1 MKHLEGDIVWVPHT
15 LNGYCRGKI
24 IGYNEKNQVTVR
36 LLESNE
42 EIKINEQLIQN
53 YNQSDDKDFSDMVE
67 IQDLSEAII
76 LNNLGLRYKS
86 DQIYTYIGN
95 VLISINPY
103 KEIKDIYSLNTLNKY
118 KDINTIKS
126 NPPHIYAVA
135 LRAYQSMVS
144 EKKNQ
149 SIIISGESGSG
160 KTEASKTILQYL
172 INTSNSNNNN
182 NNNNNT
188 NINNNN
194 NNNNNNNSIEKDILN
209 SNPILEAFGNSRTTK
224 NHNSSRFGK
233 FLKIEF
239 RSSDMKIDG
248 ASIETYLLEKSRI
261 SHRPDVNN
269 LSYHIFY
276 YLVMGAS
283 KEERERLGLDND
295 PSKYRYLDAST
306 SVIESFKKQSNGGSG
321 GSGSGSGRGDND
333 LSESLQLVKQSLESM
348 SIAKEQ
354 CDDIFLTL
362 AAILHLGNIEFEVD
376 QTENEQTSG
385 FSKISEQ
392 KASVKKSL
400 SMVSKLLGYP
410 EQVFKQTLLNRNL
423 KGGGRGSVYCRPMEV
438 YQSEQTRDA
447 LSKALYVRLFASI
460 VEKINVKFIQNTGS
474 KDLQGGYSS
483 KRNNL
488 FIGVLDIFGFENL
501 SSNSLDQLLINF
513 TNEKLQQQFN
523 LNVFENEQKD
533 YLQEGIPWSTSN
545 FIDNKEC
552 IELVEK
558 KSYGLLSLLDDE
570 CMMPKG
576 SEVTLLEKYNK
587 QYHNTNQYYQRTL
600 AKGTLGIKHFAG
612 DVTYQTDGWLE
623 KNRDS
628 IPIEVEQ
635 LLSASSNNLI
645 KSLFNLKELNKS
657 NDNSSNNNS
666 SNNNSNNNS
675 SSSQSAA
682 SITAKASP
690 PRERFNSGSGSGTTS
705 PLHLSGSSSPL
716 SGSGSYSIIGGGSN
730 SNNNNNNN
738 NSSNNKKSQS
748 VSVAGQFIEQLNKL
762 ISTINSTSVHYIRCI
777 KPNVT
782 MDCNNFNNSHVLSQL
797 RNVGVLN
804 TVKVRKMGY
813 SYRRDFIQFYSRY
826 NCILNSL
833 NIKINLTNINHSNL
847 CKEILEN
854 VNSQYKNNNQIVK
867 ITTTTTNSKPTF
879 QIGKTKIF
887 ISDELYIYL
896 EKKRYDS
903 LVDSVL
909 KIQAFFKMIKIRN
922 QYKRNK
928 ESSLFLQTLIRAQR
942 ARKDFEQLVIL
953 ENKRKEEERKKE
965 LERQRKEEEERQK
978 ELERQ
983 RREEEKEQERKRK
996 EEERELER
1004 QRKEEEKEQER
1015 KRKEEEK
1022 EQERKKKEEKELEKK
1037 RKEEEK
1043 KKKKNDQNLSLPSL
1057 DITNSPSLINITT
1070 TTTTTT
1076 TSTNTSSSP
1085 PLSPPI
1091 SPRPSTPSSTPT
1103 STSSSSTSSP
1113 STKKQ
1118 LLFKFN
1124 SISNLLSK
1132 SLHGSS
1138 HSDKNS
1144 KEDNN
1149 NNNNSNN
1156 NNNGDSTIILSSDS
1170 SFGQPTPKATST
1182 PTPPPPPPLKTQ
1194 PVPISSGVE
1203 NNSSPNLWSHR
1214 NSPNFNGLTRE
1225 KSRARIGRL
1234 TIRSASPL
1242 DLTYLPDPS
1251 KNEGSPQFTSQS
1263 LDFTPNIPPIITN
1276 SIVEQQPSLS
1286 GINKPIP
1293 QRTISS
1299 SENSPLSRAN
1309 TSISSSLL
1317 ILTPTLTSLSLS
1329 TTPSTPTT
1337 PKTPTTLSSSSSV
1350 STSTSSSSV
1359 SSSVSS
1365 SSSIPTPIIESTPS
1379 NSNED
1384 LITTLSSPISTG
1396 HTGESIEEKN
1406 KRFRIKIINELIE
1419 TERDYVRDLNIVVEV
1434 FLNPIREKQ
1443 LLSAKDINSLFSNI
1457 EILYSINMNVLKA
1470 LEKDKDPLCENIS
1483 VGQTFLDMSHYLKMY
1498 TTYCSNQQNALKIL
1512 EEEKIKNQPF
1522 REYLE
1527 FCMNDSVCR
1536 GLPLNSFIIKPV
1548 QRICKYPLLIKET
1561 IKFTPNDHSDKPA
1574 LEEVDKKI
1582 SDIVQS
1588 INEAKRTLELFQ
1600 KIVDLQNSIDGLE
1613 DTNLMEQGR
1622 TLLMEGTVSAVKE
1635 LNSEDSLS
1643 RTLFLFNNLILICS
1657 FGTNVLSTAI
1667 NQFKTKKLKLKAK
1680 IPISDSRLIFVSDT
1694 DSVKYA
1700 LEIVNIKEDSNYILC
1715 FNNDQDRSKWFKQI
1729 KTLIQEQKLSNAK
1742 KATTIGNSRLI
1753 QTTS

>member
-15 LNGYCRGKI
+15 VNGYCKGKI

-76 LNNLGLRYKS
+76 LNNLNLRYKS

-103 KEIKDIYSLNTLNKY
+103 KEIKDIYNLNTLNKY

-144 EKKNQ
+144 DKKNQ

-172 INTSNSNNNN
+172 INTSNNNSNNNN
-182 NNNNNT
+182 NNNK
-188 NINNNN
+188 NNNS
-194 NNNNNNNSIEKDILN
+194 SIEKDILN

-239 RSSDMKIDG
+239 RPSDMKIDG

-283 KEERERLGLDND
+283 KEERERLGLEND
-295 PSKYRYLDAST
+295 PSKYRYLDASS
-306 SVIESFKKQSNGGSG
+306 SVIESFKKQSNISG
-321 GSGSGSGRGDND
+321 D

-392 KASVKKSL
+392 KESVKKSL

-410 EQVFKQTLLNRNL
+410 EQVFKQSLLNRNL

-501 SSNSLDQLLINF
+501 STNSLDQLLINF

-576 SEVTLLEKYNK
+576 SEVALLEKYNK

-628 IPIEVEQ
+628 IPTEVEQ
-635 LLSASSNNLI
+635 LLSASSNNLV

-657 NDNSSNNNS
+657 NDN
-666 SNNNSNNNS
+666 NNSNNNS
-675 SSSQSAA
+675 QQSTA

-690 PRERFNSGSGSGTTS
+690 PRERFNSGSGGGTTS
-705 PLHLSGSSSPL
+705 PLNLSGSSSPL
-716 SGSGSYSIIGGGSN
+716 SGSGSYSNLGGSN
-730 SNNNNNNN
+730 
-738 NSSNNKKSQS
+738 NSGSNKKSQS

-813 SYRRDFIQFYSRY
+813 SYRRDFVQFYSRY

-833 NIKINLTNINHSNL
+833 NIKINLTTKATTNINHSNL

-854 VNSQYKNNNQIVK
+854 VNSQYQNNNNNQIVK
-867 ITTTTTNSKPTF
+867 ITTTTNSKPTF

-909 KIQAFFKMIKIRN
+909 KIQSFFKMIKIRN
-922 QYKRNK
+922 QYKRSK
-928 ESSLFLQTLIRAQR
+928 ESSLFLQTIIRAHR
-942 ARKDFEQLVIL
+942 ARKDYEQLVIL

-1022 EQERKKKEEKELEKK
+1022 ELERKKKEEKELEKK

-1043 KKKKNDQNLSLPSL
+1043 KKKKHDLNVQSLPSL
-1057 DITNSPSLINITT
+1057 DITNSPSLTNTTT

-1076 TSTNTSSSP
+1076 TSTTNNSSSP

-1091 SPRPSTPSSTPT
+1091 SPRPSTPTSSTPT
-1103 STSSSSTSSP
+1103 STTSSP

-1118 LLFKFN
+1118 ILFKFN

-1132 SLHGSS
+1132 SLHGSN
-1138 HSDKNS
+1138 HNDKNS

-1149 NNNNSNN
+1149 SNNNNNSSP
-1156 NNNGDSTIILSSDS
+1156 NGDSTIIVSSDS
-1170 SFGQPTPKATST
+1170 SFGPPTPKATST

-1214 NSPNFNGLTRE
+1214 NSPNFNGLVRE

-1242 DLTYLPDPS
+1242 DLTYLPDPL
-1251 KNEGSPQFTSQS
+1251 KNESSPQFTSQS
-1263 LDFTPNIPPIITN
+1263 LDSTPNIPPIITSN
-1276 SIVEQQPSLS
+1276 LVEQQTTSS

-1293 QRTISS
+1293 QRTIST

-1309 TSISSSLL
+1309 SSMSSSSLL
-1317 ILTPTLTSLSLS
+1317 LTPTLTSLSTS
-1329 TTPSTPTT
+1329 TTPSAPTT
-1337 PKTPTTLSSSSSV
+1337 PKTPTTPSSS
-1350 STSTSSSSV
+1350 
-1359 SSSVSS
+1359 
-1365 SSSIPTPIIESTPS
+1365 TPIIESTPS

-1443 LLSAKDINSLFSNI
+1443 LLSAKDINALFSNI

-1561 IKFTPNDHSDKPA
+1561 IKFTPNDHPDKPA

-1729 KTLIQEQKLSNAK
+1729 KALIQEQKLLNAK
-1742 KATTIGNSRLI
+1742 KATIGNARLI

>member
-15 LNGYCRGKI
+15 VNGYCRGKI

-118 KDINTIKS
+118 KDINTINS

-172 INTSNSNNNN
+172 INTSNNNNN

-188 NINNNN
+188 NINI

-306 SVIESFKKQSNGGSG
+306 SVIESFKKQSNGGG
-321 GSGSGSGRGDND
+321 GSGGGGNND

-628 IPIEVEQ
+628 IPTEVEQ

-657 NDNSSNNNS
+657 NDNSNN
-666 SNNNSNNNS
+666 SNNNSNNN

-705 PLHLSGSSSPL
+705 PLNLSGSSSPL
-716 SGSGSYSIIGGGSN
+716 SGSGSYSIIGGGNNSN
-730 SNNNNNNN
+730 SNNNN

-847 CKEILEN
+847 CKQILEN
-854 VNSQYKNNNQIVK
+854 VNSQYKNNQIVK
-867 ITTTTTNSKPTF
+867 ITTTNSKPTF

-953 ENKRKEEERKKE
+953 ENKRKEEEHKKE

-996 EEERELER
+996 EEEKELER
-1004 QRKEEEKEQER
+1004 LRKEEEKEQER

-1022 EQERKKKEEKELEKK
+1022 EQERKKKEEKEQEKK

-1043 KKKKNDQNLSLPSL
+1043 KKKKNDQNQSLPSL

-1076 TSTNTSSSP
+1076 STNTSSSP
-1085 PLSPPI
+1085 PLSPPL

-1103 STSSSSTSSP
+1103 STSSTSSP

-1144 KEDNN
+1144 KEDNS
-1149 NNNNSNN
+1149 NSNNN

-1214 NSPNFNGLTRE
+1214 NSPNFNGLVRE

-1242 DLTYLPDPS
+1242 DLTYLPDPL

-1276 SIVEQQPSLS
+1276 NIVEQQPLPS

-1309 TSISSSLL
+1309 SSISSSSLL
-1317 ILTPTLTSLSLS
+1317 ILTPTLTSLSTS

-1337 PKTPTTLSSSSSV
+1337 PKTPTTLSSSSV

-1359 SSSVSS
+1359 SSSVS

-1457 EILYSINMNVLKA
+1457 EILFSINMNVLKA

-1561 IKFTPNDHSDKPA
+1561 IKFTPNDHPDKPA

-1729 KTLIQEQKLSNAK
+1729 KALIQEQKLSNAK
-1742 KATTIGNSRLI
+1742 KAATIGNSRLI

>member
-1 MKHLEGDIVWVPHT
+1 MKYLEGDIVWVPHT
-15 LNGYCRGKI
+15 VNGYSKGKF
-24 IGYNEKNQVTVR
+24 IGYIEKNQATVL

-76 LNNLGLRYKS
+76 LNNLNLRYKS

-103 KEIKDIYSLNTLNKY
+103 KEIKDLYSSNSLNKY

-172 INTSNSNNNN
+172 INTSNNNNNNNSNNNN
-182 NNNNNT
+182 NNYNNNNSNKNNS
-188 NINNNN
+188 NINNS
-194 NNNNNNNSIEKDILN
+194 SIEKDILN

-248 ASIETYLLEKSRI
+248 ASVETYLLEKSRI
-261 SHRPDVNN
+261 SHRPDINN

-276 YLVMGAS
+276 YLVLGAS
-283 KEERERLGLDND
+283 KEEREQLGLEAD

-306 SVIESFKKQSNGGSG
+306 TVIESFKQQSMNKS
-321 GSGSGSGRGDND
+321 N

-376 QTENEQTSG
+376 QTENEQSSG
-385 FSKISEQ
+385 FSKISDH

-410 EQVFKQTLLNRNL
+410 EQVFKQSLLNRNL

-460 VEKINVKFIQNTGS
+460 VEKINVKFTQNKGS
-474 KDLQGGYSS
+474 KDLQGGSS
-483 KRNNL
+483 KNNL

-501 SSNSLDQLLINF
+501 STNSLDQLLINF

-576 SEVTLLEKYNK
+576 SETTLLEKYNK

-612 DVTYQTDGWLE
+612 DVIYQTDSWLE

-628 IPIEVEQ
+628 VSSEVEQ
-635 LLSASSNNLI
+635 LLSSSSNNLV
-645 KSLFNLKELNKS
+645 KSLFNLKENNSNSNIYKS
-657 NDNSSNNNS
+657 NDSNNHS
-666 SNNNSNNNS
+666 P
-675 SSSQSAA
+675 SQSTAA

-690 PRERFNSGSGSGTTS
+690 PRERFNSGSASGTTS
-705 PLHLSGSSSPL
+705 PLNLSGGNSSL
-716 SGSGSYSIIGGGSN
+716 NGSGSFSTSSGGGSGG
-730 SNNNNNNN
+730 
-738 NSSNNKKSQS
+738 NKKSQS
-748 VSVAGQFIEQLNKL
+748 LSVAGQFIEQLNKL

-813 SYRRDFIQFYSRY
+813 SYRRDFIQFHSRY
-826 NCILNSL
+826 NCILKSI
-833 NIKINLTNINHSNL
+833 NIKINLSNNINHSIL

-854 VNSQYKNNNQIVK
+854 VNSQYKNNNNSQIVK
-867 ITTTTTNSKPTF
+867 SATITTTPSKPSF

-887 ISDELYIYL
+887 ISDELYIFL

-909 KIQAFFKMIKIRN
+909 KIQSFFKMIKIRN

-928 ESSLFLQTLIRAQR
+928 DSSLFLQTLLRSHR
-942 ARKDFEQLVIL
+942 ARKDFNLLVIL
-953 ENKRKEEERKKE
+953 ENKRKEDERKKE

-983 RREEEKEQERKRK
+983 RREEKELEKKRKEEEEKEQERKRK
-996 EEERELER
+996 EEEKELER

-1015 KRKEEEK
+1015 K
-1022 EQERKKKEEKELEKK
+1022 KKEERELEKK

-1043 KKKKNDQNLSLPSL
+1043 KKKKNDQNQLQNAQSLPIL
-1057 DITNSPSLINITT
+1057 DIGSTSSTTT

-1076 TSTNTSSSP
+1076 TSTPTNTSSSP
-1085 PLSPPI
+1085 PLSPPT
-1091 SPRPSTPSSTPT
+1091 SPRPSTP
-1103 STSSSSTSSP
+1103 SSSTSSP

-1118 LLFKFN
+1118 ILFKFN

-1138 HSDKNS
+1138 HSDKHS

-1149 NNNNSNN
+1149 NNGNNVNNSNA
-1156 NNNGDSTIILSSDS
+1156 NGDSTIIVSSDS
-1170 SFGQPTPKATST
+1170 SFGPPTPKATST

-1194 PVPISSGVE
+1194 PVPISSGTE

-1242 DLTYLPDPS
+1242 DLSYLPDPS
-1251 KNEGSPQFTSQS
+1251 KNDGSPQFTSQS
-1263 LDFTPNIPPIITN
+1263 LDSVPTIPPIITN
-1276 SIVEQQPSLS
+1276 NIIESSG

-1293 QRTISS
+1293 QRNISS
-1299 SENSPLSRAN
+1299 SENSSLSRAIPQS
-1309 TSISSSLL
+1309 TSKSTS
-1317 ILTPTLTSLSLS
+1317 TSLIP
-1329 TTPSTPTT
+1329 TTPTT
-1337 PKTPTTLSSSSSV
+1337 PTSLSY
-1350 STSTSSSSV
+1350 
-1359 SSSVSS
+1359 
-1365 SSSIPTPIIESTPS
+1365 TPIIDSN

-1384 LITTLSSPISTG
+1384 SSTTTSTITTTTITTPISTG
-1396 HTGESIEEKN
+1396 HIGESIEEKN

-1443 LLSAKDINSLFSNI
+1443 LLSAKDVNALFSNI
-1457 EILYSINMNVLKA
+1457 EILYSINMNVLKE
-1470 LEKDKDPLCENIS
+1470 LEKERDPLCENIS

-1512 EEEKIKNQPF
+1512 EEEKLKNQPF

-1561 IKFTPNDHSDKPA
+1561 IKFTPDDHPDKPA

-1715 FNNDQDRSKWFKQI
+1715 FNNDQDRNKWFKQI
-1729 KTLIQEQKLSNAK
+1729 KALIQEQKLSNAK
-1742 KATTIGNSRLI
+1742 KATIGNSRLI